1 MAACVRRLFFL
12 PVPTHLEPGIDEVR
26 IEYSP
31 AFANVREKPCN
42 RPFSALKYVGSCT
55 LFSNVLSIHSIIHTL
70 PLVFSASPNYNI
82 KRISKADVQT
92 ERSDIAMAN
101 VLIVEDEKNM
111 QEIIADYM
119 RRGGHTCFTADD
131 GVDALMILKNN
142 PMDLMILDIMMP
154 HLDGFSV
161 CKMAR
166 EMSNLPIIMLTAK
179 SSEDEKLKGY
189 DLGTDDY
196 MTKPFSPK
204 VLLAKA
210 NALLRR
216 SSVAPADGIN
226 AGKISIIP
234 ASRKVFVDGQETA
247 LTHKEYELLYFLMAN
262 PGQIFSREQLLN
274 RIWGYDFEGTTRTVD
289 THIKTLR
296 QKLGDESRHIVTL
309 IRSGYKFE
317 VTP

>member
-1 MAACVRRLFFL
+1 MAK
-12 PVPTHLEPGIDEVR
+12 I
-26 IEYSP
+26 
-31 AFANVREKPCN
+31 
-42 RPFSALKYVGSCT
+42 
-55 LFSNVLSIHSIIHTL
+55 
-70 PLVFSASPNYNI
+70 
-82 KRISKADVQT
+82 
-92 ERSDIAMAN
+92 
-101 VLIVEDEKNM
+101 LIVEDEKNM
-111 QEIIADYM
+111 QEIIVQYM
-119 RRGGHTCFTADD
+119 QCGGHTCFTADD
-131 GVDALMILKNN
+131 GMDALLTLKNN

-179 SSEDEKLKGY
+179 SNEDDKLKGY
-189 DLGTDDY
+189 DLGADDY

-216 SSVAPADGIN
+216 SSALPADTIN
-226 AGKISIIP
+226 AGKISILT
-234 ASRKVFVDGQETA
+234 ASHKVFRDGKEIT
-247 LTHKEYELLYFLMAN
+247 LTYKEYELLHFFMSN

-274 RIWGYDFEGTTRTVD
+274 RIWGYDFEGTTRTID

-296 QKLGDESRHIVTL
+296 QKLGDEGRHIVTL

-317 VTP
+317 VTA